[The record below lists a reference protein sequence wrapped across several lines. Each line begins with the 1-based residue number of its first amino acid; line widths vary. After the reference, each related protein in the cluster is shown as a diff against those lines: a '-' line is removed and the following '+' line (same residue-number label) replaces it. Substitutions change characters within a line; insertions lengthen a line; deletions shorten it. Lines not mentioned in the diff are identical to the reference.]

1 LLGCEGLKVEE
12 FGKFM
17 WAPIPFLPYL
27 GVRVS
32 PGMSLKIDA
41 LVRKIKIFNFLFVN
55 QFVIGRNP

>member
-1 LLGCEGLKVEE
+1 MEE

-17 WAPIPFLPYL
+17 WAPISFLPYL

-41 LVRKIKIFNFLFVN
+41 LVGKLKIFNFLFVN
-55 QFVIGRNP
+55 QFVIGRKP